1 MGGKR
6 FVPPVV
12 QAASFKWSLSS
23 SFTFLQVPVVAKKTK
38 KQTNKQTNKE
48 TNMTLGFF
56 FLGPS
61 GYYFPPKSFPQ
72 KTLEPTWPQD
82 VGMLNP
88 ARDKNKNKN
97 EIKTKKEPNKIYETK
112 ACPPTLKLRAPLRLH
127 LHAFKKKTK
136 NEKGL
141 V

>member
-1 MGGKR
+1 
-6 FVPPVV
+6 
-12 QAASFKWSLSS
+12 
-23 SFTFLQVPVVAKKTK
+23 
-38 KQTNKQTNKE
+38 
-48 TNMTLGFF
+48 MTLGF

-127 LHAFKKKTK
+127 LHAFKKKDQKRKRLSLDTAREHP
-136 NEKGL
+136 NPSERQTRMHL
-141 V
+141 SQST